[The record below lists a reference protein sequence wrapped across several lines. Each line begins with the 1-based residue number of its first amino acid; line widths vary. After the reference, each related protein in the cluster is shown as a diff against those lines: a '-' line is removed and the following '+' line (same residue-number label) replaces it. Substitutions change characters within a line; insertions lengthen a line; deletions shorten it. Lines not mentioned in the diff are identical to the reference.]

1 MRLLTLLALAFLAIG
16 AAGCGKAG
24 RLPVASASCVKYAG
38 TYPVTYTGNAVG
50 RGELVVRTPAARPDL
65 IEAKM
70 TLWDDTGTGAV
81 IELAGPGSCEDS
93 VLRIRFGGGDH
104 PKAKVKVLGGVLVAL
119 PEPKL
124 LDGLF
129 GGWEVQ
135 VLMKEKNT
143 ERTLQGY
150 LRQKSKD
157 KDKDKAKTV
166 ESARHGKPDAV
177 AAGQKPAS

>member
-1 MRLLTLLALAFLAIG
+1 MRNITLFAILCTSLAVT
-16 AAGCGKAG
+16 GCQKTGS
-24 RLPVASASCVKYAG
+24 LSLSTSSCVKYAG
-38 TYPVTYTGNAVG
+38 TYPVSYTGNAVG
-50 RGELVVRTPAARPDL
+50 RGELEVRTPQGRSDL

-70 TLWDDTGTGAV
+70 TLWDETGTDAV
-81 IELAGPGSCEDS
+81 IRLGGPGSCEDG

-104 PKAKVKVLGGVLVAL
+104 PKARIKVLGGSLVAV

-124 LDGLF
+124 FEGLF

-150 LRQKSKD
+150 LRQKPKQQT
-157 KDKDKAKTV
+157 A
-166 ESARHGKPDAV
+166 ESTTHGKPDPNKPHAK
-177 AAGQKPAS
+177 AAS